1 MKNGH
6 YSSLYHYLCKS
17 DFPIHLNQTYRLD
30 GCRAPLQGFDHS
42 RMAHEH
48 AAGTS
53 LSTTITYIYVAVCHV
68 LDGGDGET
76 TAAIHEYI
84 YNN

>member
-1 MKNGH
+1 MMLKNEK
-6 YSSLYHYLCKS
+6 SAIIPAFITTFAS

-68 LDGGDGET
+68 LDGGDGEY
-76 TAAIHEYI
+76 TAAIH
-84 YNN
+84 